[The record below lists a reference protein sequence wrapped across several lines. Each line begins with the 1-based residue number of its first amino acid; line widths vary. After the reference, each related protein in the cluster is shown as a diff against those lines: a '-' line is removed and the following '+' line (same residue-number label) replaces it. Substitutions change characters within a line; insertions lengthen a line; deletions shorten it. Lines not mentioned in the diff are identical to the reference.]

1 MATSGR
7 GPSSPINVVAGGTV
21 SSGDVIDLGG
31 GLFGVAAADASSGEV
46 LAVYTE
52 GVFDLPKQSGFSI
65 AAGEPVYFDAGADQ
79 RAENNPALLCVG
91 YATQTA
97 GSSATTVRTMLVQ
110 SLQPFGSAIK
120 HNMAAGDRPAVTD
133 DVTEGYG
140 IGSRWFY
147 QGVEWVC
154 VDATAGAAKWRALN
168 TLAASL
174 TIASG
179 STTGTVALPT
189 GAANGDH
196 VQASQTADMT
206 NEVAVSRAV
215 ASGGNAIVHLTGDPG
230 ASGATLAIRILPA
243 DVG

>member
-1 MATSGR
+1 MTTYGR
-7 GPSSPINVVAGGTV
+7 GPSSPIIIVAGGTI
-21 SSGDVIDLGG
+21 SSGDVIASSGI
-31 GLFGVAAADASSGEV
+31 FGVAASDAASGDPV
-46 LAVYTE
+46 ALYTE
-52 GVFDLPKQSGFSI
+52 GVFDLPKQTGFAI
-65 AAGEPVYFDAGADQ
+65 GALEPVYFDAGSDQ
-79 RAENNPALLCVG
+79 RAKNNPALLCVG
-91 YATQTA
+91 YATLEA
-97 GSSATTVRTMLVQ
+97 GSSATTVRTVLVQ
-110 SLQPFGSAIK
+110 SLAPYGSAVM
-120 HNMAAGDRPAVTD
+120 HNMAGAARPAVGD
-133 DVTEGYG
+133 DVEDGYG

-154 VDATAGAAKWRALN
+154 VDATAGAAKWRALT

-196 VQASQTADMT
+196 VQVSQTADMT
-206 NEVAVSRAV
+206 NEVGISRSV
-215 ASGGNAIVHLTGDPG
+215 ASGGNVIVHLTGDPG

>member
-7 GPSSPINVVAGGTV
+7 GPSSPIIIVASGTI
-21 SSGDVIDLGG
+21 SSGDVIASSGI
-31 GLFGVAAADASSGEV
+31 FGVAASDAASGDPV
-46 LAVYTE
+46 ALYTE
-52 GVFDLPKQSGFSI
+52 GVFDLPKQTGFAI
-65 AAGEPVYFDAGADQ
+65 GALEPVYFDAGSDQ
-79 RAENNPALLCVG
+79 RAENNPALPCIG
-91 YATQTA
+91 YATQEA
-97 GSSATTVRTMLVQ
+97 GSSATTVRTLLVQ
-110 SLQPFGSAIK
+110 SLQPYGSSIK
-120 HNMAAGDRPAVTD
+120 HNMAASARPTVDAD
-133 DVTEGYG
+133 ATEGYG
-140 IGSRWFY
+140 VGSRWFY

-154 VDATAGAAKWRALN
+154 VSAADGAAKWRALN

-189 GAANGDH
+189 GAVNGDH
-196 VQASQTADMT
+196 VQVSQTADMT
-206 NEVAVSRAV
+206 NEVGVSRAV